1 MPPVIPLLNTG
12 QPVVDPQTTFTP
24 EALSTAFQKYR
35 TELIVMP
42 MYAMAQALQHMGY
55 RDGIR
60 YKEHVHE
67 MKGNFQMG
75 NFDKYKKGDGAIEI
89 VQRTLE
95 TFLGNCIEP
104 IDPISIYKS
113 LWGSDVTKGEA
124 LKTVPWVKRVCAY
137 IMAQL
142 GENMY
147 KVMWTAKHDP
157 TNTTLTSKWF
167 NGFCTIEDA
176 EIEAGAMAVEEGNLY
191 YLPETFTAENTED
204 LLKDFYWGV
213 AGGWNGANDK
223 LKNQKLKLFM
233 HVKTKHFYEEAYQ
246 HNHGALPYNEQY
258 IKAHLDG
265 VPNVEFVGLTNVPE
279 NYLCLTPKN
288 NILALWNQRTADET
302 FLVKESKTSHYDVDF
317 LANMFY
323 GQQYLSIKKEMLCVA
338 RYDEDEVPADDNN
351 NEPETITVS
360 KSDVTVGFTKAVDN
374 ATMGQEYAGQVATT
388 NPAGKTVTYASSDQT
403 VATVNA
409 STGAV
414 TLVGAGTTLITA
426 SFAGDDTHNA
436 ASGSYALTVAAAA
449 QQGGG

>member
-1 MPPVIPLLNTG
+1 M
-12 QPVVDPQTTFTP
+12 
-24 EALSTAFQKYR
+24 
-35 TELIVMP
+35 
-42 MYAMAQALQHMGY
+42 
-55 RDGIR
+55 
-60 YKEHVHE
+60 
-67 MKGNFQMG
+67 
-75 NFDKYKKGDGAIEI
+75 
-89 VQRTLE
+89 
-95 TFLGNCIEP
+95 
-104 IDPISIYKS
+104 
-113 LWGSDVTKGEA
+113 TKGEG
-124 LKTVPWVKRVCAY
+124 LKTVPWVKRICAY

-142 GENMY
+142 GENMFN
-147 KVMWTAKHDP
+147 VMWTAKHDP

-167 NGFCTIEDA
+167 NGFCTIEDE

-191 YLPETFTAENTED
+191 YLPETFTVENTED
-204 LLKDFYWGV
+204 LLKDYYWGV

-223 LKNQKLKLFM
+223 LKKQKLKLFM

-265 VPNVEFVGLTNVPE
+265 VPNVEFVALTNVPE

-323 GQQYLSIKKEMLCVA
+323 GEQYLSINKEMLCVA
-338 RYDEDEVPADDNN
+338 RYDEDEVPADTTD
-351 NEPETITVS
+351 EPEVITIP
-360 KSDVTVGFTKAVDN
+360 KSNVTVGFTKAVDN

-388 NPAGKTVTYASSDQT
+388 NPAGKTVTYESSDQT

>member
-1 MPPVIPLLNTG
+1 MGPNIPIINTG

-142 GENMY
+142 GEEMF

-167 NGFCTIEDA
+167 NGFCTIEDD
-176 EIEAGAMAVEEGNLY
+176 EIAAGKMAMEEGNLY
-191 YLPETFTAENTED
+191 YLPETFTAENAED
-204 LLKDFYWGV
+204 LLKDFYWGI
-213 AGGWNGANDK
+213 AGGWNGVNDK
-223 LKNQKLKLFM
+223 LRNQKLKLFM

-265 VPNVEFVGLTNVPE
+265 VPNVEFVPLTNVPE

-323 GQQYLSIKKEMLCVA
+323 GEQYLSINKEMLCVA
-338 RYDEDEVPADDNN
+338 RN
-351 NEPETITVS
+351 
-360 KSDVTVGFTKAVDN
+360 K
-374 ATMGQEYAGQVATT
+374 
-388 NPAGKTVTYASSDQT
+388 
-403 VATVNA
+403 
-409 STGAV
+409 
-414 TLVGAGTTLITA
+414 
-426 SFAGDDTHNA
+426 
-436 ASGSYALTVAAAA
+436 GSYAEGGKEYNFTSYGSDNAQLATGVVKTAGVMDVFNGVKYNLVEVTQNSVDGFVGNKYYVVATATANGSTKYDLYDLDGKATGMKVTIA
-449 QQGGG
+449 QPE

>member
-1 MPPVIPLLNTG
+1 MPPVIPILNVG

-24 EALSTAFQKYR
+24 EALADAFQKYR

-42 MYAMAQALQHMGY
+42 MYAMQAALQHMGY

-67 MKGNFQMG
+67 MRGNFQMG
-75 NFDKYKKGDGAIEI
+75 NFDKYKKGDGAIDI

-124 LKTVPWVKRVCAY
+124 LKNVPWVKRICAY

-142 GENMY
+142 GEQMF

-157 TNTTLTSKWF
+157 SNTTLTSKWF

-176 EIEAGAMAVEEGNLY
+176 EIASGALAVEEGNLY
-191 YLPETFTAENTED
+191 YLPETFTPENAED
-204 LLKDFYWGV
+204 LLKDFYWGI
-213 AGGWNGANDK
+213 ASGWRGADDK
-223 LKNQKLKLFM
+223 LRNQKLKLFM

-265 VPNVEFVGLTNVPE
+265 VPNVEFVALTNVPE

-302 FLVKESKTSHYDVDF
+302 FLVQKSLTSHYDVDF

-323 GQQYLSIKKEMLCVA
+323 GEQYLSINKEMLCVA
-338 RYDEDEVPADDNN
+338 RYDEDA
-351 NEPETITVS
+351 
-360 KSDVTVGFTKAVDN
+360 A
-374 ATMGQEYAGQVATT
+374 
-388 NPAGKTVTYASSDQT
+388 PAGKAYSFTSYDSSNDQLATGTVKTTGVMKQFSGTKYNQVVVTANT
-403 VATVNA
+403 VAEFVGQKFYVVATA
-409 STGAV
+409 TADGSTKYDLFDTEGSATGMKV
-414 TLVGAGTTLITA
+414 TI
-426 SFAGDDTHNA
+426 SE
-436 ASGSYALTVAAAA
+436 SE
-449 QQGGG
+449 